1 MFSIVTLTLNPT
13 IDASFTVDRMMPAQ
27 KIRAKG
33 ERYDPGG
40 GGINVARVF
49 VRLGGNARCVY
60 LSGGAT
66 GHALDGMLD
75 QHQLVR
81 TRIPIAGQTRMAS
94 AIFDLSDKS
103 EYRIVPPGPFVSEAE
118 WIACL
123 AALEDHGC
131 DYLIA
136 SGSLPPGVPGDFYAR
151 VVEQMTRRGTKVVLD
166 SSGEGLVRTMAAG
179 GVHLVKPN
187 VEELQQI
194 AGREL
199 RSDEEIAAAAEALVR
214 DGRAE
219 MVAVTMGKRGGLLAR
234 SGEATLRLP
243 GIDVEARSTVGAGD
257 SFLAAMVY
265 ALAAGKP
272 AAEAFRNGIAAG
284 AAAVMR
290 PGTSLAYPEDIARLG
305 AELGDAVP
313 GQR

>member
-1 MFSIVTLTLNPT
+1 MLSIVTLTLNPT
-13 IDASFTVDRMMPAQ
+13 IDASFAVDRMVPAQ
-27 KIRAKG
+27 KIRATA

-66 GHALDGMLD
+66 GQALDGMLD
-75 QHQLVR
+75 LHQLVR

-103 EYRIVPPGPFVSEAE
+103 EYRIVPPGPLVSEAE
-118 WIACL
+118 WTACL

-131 DYLIA
+131 DYVVA
-136 SGSLPPGVPGDFYAR
+136 SGSLPPGVPSDFYAR
-151 VVEQMTRRGTKVVLD
+151 VVEKMRRRGTKVVLD

-187 VEELQQI
+187 VQELEQI

-199 RSDEEIAAAAEALVR
+199 RSDDEIAAAAEALVR
-214 DGRAE
+214 EGRAE

-234 SGEATLRLP
+234 SGEATLQLS
-243 GIDVEARSTVGAGD
+243 GVDIEARSTVGAGD

-265 ALAAGKP
+265 SLASGKT
-272 AAEAFRNGIAAG
+272 ATEAFGNGIAAG

-290 PGTSLAYPEDIARLG
+290 PGTSLAYPEDIACLRSAMGGTLP
-305 AELGDAVP
+305 A
-313 GQR
+313 QR